1 MKPANTV
8 GVDAQ
13 RRVVMHVPRVDFI
26 GAGIVTPIEWQP
38 SGFVSMAI
46 VTCRVDEKYGNS
58 ALGRIET
65 EADAC
70 QYAVPCGKAEAERRL
85 LMTLIE

>member
-1 MKPANTV
+1 MKPADTAA
-8 GVDAQ
+8 VDAQ
-13 RRVVMHVPRVDFI
+13 RRVVMHMPRVDFI
-26 GAGIVTPIEWQP
+26 GAGIATPIEWQP

-65 EADAC
+65 EADTSRTLFPAGRPRRS
-70 QYAVPCGKAEAERRL
+70 AVS
-85 LMTLIE
+85 

>member
-1 MKPANTV
+1 
-8 GVDAQ
+8 
-13 RRVVMHVPRVDFI
+13 
-26 GAGIVTPIEWQP
+26 
-38 SGFVSMAI
+38 MAI

>member
-8 GVDAQ
+8 AVDAQ

-26 GAGIVTPIEWQP
+26 GAGIVPLIEWQP

-46 VTCRVDEKYGNS
+46 VTYRGDEKCGSS
-58 ALGRIET
+58 ALGRFET

-70 QYAVPCGKAEAERRL
+70 QYAVPYGKAEAERRL
-85 LMTLIE
+85 LMTLID